1 MPQFQKGN
9 SGRPKGSKNKVVGQ
23 TRDRIQALF
32 DTNFETIQD
41 DLESLEPKDRLKFLF
56 DLLPYLAPKLQ
67 STNYSQTLDL
77 DNMNEDEINVLIKNV
92 INEQG

>member
-1 MPQFQKGN
+1 MPKFQKVN
-9 SGRPKGSKNKVVGQ
+9 PGRQKGARNKS
-23 TRDRIQALF
+23 TLLIRDRIQGLF

-41 DLESLEPKDRLKFLF
+41 DLESLEPKDRLKFLS

-77 DNMNEDEINVLIKNV
+77 DNLNEEEINVLIKNV

>member
-1 MPQFQKGN
+1 MPKFQKGN
-9 SGRPKGSKNKVVGQ
+9 PGRPKGARNKS
-23 TRDRIQALF
+23 TLLIRDRIQGLF

-41 DLESLEPKDRLKFLF
+41 DLESLEPKDRLKFLS

-77 DNMNEDEINVLIKNV
+77 DNLNEEEINVLIKNV